1 MQIERIENFVAGWFI
16 GNFEPTIYQ
25 TKDFEV
31 AIKYF
36 SKGDTEPSH
45 KQIIATEITGVISG
59 VIRMNSHKFQKGDL
73 IRIIPGEFADFEC
86 LEDCSLICVKF
97 PSDPTD
103 KILFGE

>member
-1 MQIERIENFVAGWFI
+1 LQVERIDNFIAGWFI

-45 KQIIATEITGVISG
+45 KQIIATEITGVING
-59 VIRMNSHKFQKGDL
+59 VISINNQEFQKGDL
-73 IRIIPGEFADFEC
+73 IRILPGEYADFKC
-86 LEDCSLICVKF
+86 LEDCSLVCVKF
-97 PSDPTD
+97 PSDPSD
-103 KILFGE
+103 KILRNE

>member
-1 MQIERIENFVAGWFI
+1 LQIERIENFIGGWFI
-16 GNFEPTIYQ
+16 GNFEPAIYQ

-59 VIRMNSHKFQKGDL
+59 VISMNNQLFQKGDL
-73 IRIIPGEFADFEC
+73 IRILPGEFADFEC
-86 LEDCSLICVKF
+86 LEDCSLVCVKF

-103 KILFGE
+103 KILLDE

>member
-1 MQIERIENFVAGWFI
+1 LQIERIENFVAGWFI

-59 VIRMNSHKFQKGDL
+59 VISMNNQKFQKGDL